1 MSLTHSV
8 IDFNNSEIA
17 FRNKS
22 NAELRQAH
30 LLFKVMNNAG
40 LVKLGKHLV
49 NIAFAVHFPVK
60 GILRACQPV
69 RDRAEYPP

>member
-8 IDFNNSEIA
+8 INFNNSEIA

-49 NIAFAVHFPVK
+49 NIAFAVHFPV
-60 GILRACQPV
+60 
-69 RDRAEYPP
+69 